1 MAEPPAY
8 RAAVEE
14 RMKRGEFL
22 FPALIFLITGVLLLV
37 GAFYYEYARIVFMFP
52 LATGLALCALC
63 LNEIVAVLKG
73 QTRTA
78 PQIDDEPD
86 VSMSWT
92 ALGWMLSLLIFLY
105 GFGFVFGMAAYLLLC
120 LLGNGF
126 SWKISVGVAAASL
139 LLTWGV
145 FIKILGV
152 LLPIQPL
159 WMS

>member
-1 MAEPPAY
+1 M
-8 RAAVEE
+8 R
-14 RMKRGEFL
+14 RGEFL
-22 FPALIFLITGVLLLV
+22 FPAAIFLVTAVLLLL
-37 GAFYYEYARIVFMFP
+37 GGFYYHYARIVFMFP
-52 LATGLALCALC
+52 LAAGLGLCALC

-73 QTRTA
+73 RARTA
-78 PQIDDEPD
+78 PQIEDEPD

-105 GFGFVFGMAAYLLLC
+105 GFGFVFGIAAYLLLC

-126 SWKISVGVAAASL
+126 SWKIAVGAAAVAL
-139 LLTWGV
+139 LVTWGV

>member
-1 MAEPPAY
+1 M
-8 RAAVEE
+8 R
-14 RMKRGEFL
+14 RGEFL
-22 FPALIFLITGVLLLV
+22 FPAAIFLATGVLLLL
-37 GAFYYEYARIVFMFP
+37 GGFYYQYARIVFMFP

-63 LNEIVAVLKG
+63 LNEIVAVLQG
-73 QTRTA
+73 RARTA

-105 GFGFVFGMAAYLLLC
+105 GFGFVFGIAAYLLLG
-120 LLGNGF
+120 LRGNGF
-126 SWKISVGVAAASL
+126 SWKLSVGIAAAAL

-145 FIKILGV
+145 FVKILGV
-152 LLPIQPL
+152 LLPMQPL

>member
-1 MAEPPAY
+1 
-8 RAAVEE
+8 
-14 RMKRGEFL
+14 MKRGELL
-22 FPALIFLITGVLLLV
+22 FPAIIFLVTGVLLLL

-52 LATGLALCALC
+52 LAAGLALCALC
-63 LNEIVAVLKG
+63 LNEIVAVVRG
-73 QTRTA
+73 RTRTS

-105 GFGFVFGMAAYLLLC
+105 GFGFVFGIAAYLLFC
-120 LLGNGF
+120 LRGNGF
-126 SWKISVGVAAASL
+126 SWQLSVGAAAASL

-152 LLPIQPL
+152 LLPVQPL
-159 WMS
+159 WMIS

>member
-1 MAEPPAY
+1 M
-8 RAAVEE
+8 R
-14 RMKRGEFL
+14 RGEFL
-22 FPALIFLITGVLLLV
+22 FPGAIFLVTAVLLLL
-37 GAFYYEYARIVFMFP
+37 GGFYYHYARIVFMFP
-52 LATGLALCALC
+52 LAAGLGLCALC

-73 QTRTA
+73 QPRTA

-105 GFGFVFGMAAYLLLC
+105 GFGFVFGIAAYLLLC
-120 LLGNGF
+120 LRGNGF
-126 SWKISVGVAAASL
+126 SWKIAVGAAAVSL

-145 FIKILGV
+145 FIKVLGV